1 MDPEPKPWLDIP
13 DPLAGAQL
21 PANRAPA
28 APSAPS
34 PTRADLKKRRLG
46 GFAGGLVWAGAA
58 LAWFGL
64 REELAE
70 NAGLVAGQAIAWVLL
85 VLSALMLAL
94 GGGRRGLG
102 SPVGRARALAIGAPV
117 AFLAASLFWLPKT
130 AEPFGATGDFTNL
143 AACFAV
149 GMAVAVPLLA
159 LALWSVR
166 RSFPSAAGWRGA
178 LLGAASG
185 LGAALV
191 LTLHCAS
198 PLGGHI
204 ALAHGLPLLLSSLAA
219 AWLATRFARA

>member
-13 DPLAGAQL
+13 DPLAAAPL
-21 PANRAPA
+21 SARHAPA
-28 APSAPS
+28 APTAPS
-34 PTRADLKKRRLG
+34 PTRADVKKRRLG
-46 GFAGGLVWAGAA
+46 GFAVGIAWAGAA

-64 REELAE
+64 RDELAE
-70 NAGLVAGQAIAWVLL
+70 NAGLVAGQATAWGLL
-85 VLSALMLAL
+85 VLSALVIAVS
-94 GGGRRGLG
+94 GGRRGLG
-102 SPVGRARALAIGAPV
+102 SPVGWARALAIGAPV

-130 AEPFGATGDFTNL
+130 AEPFAATGDFANL

-149 GMAVAVPLLA
+149 GMAVAMPLLA

-204 ALAHGLPLLLSSLAA
+204 ALAHGLPLVVSSLAA
-219 AWLATRFARA
+219 GWLSTRFARA